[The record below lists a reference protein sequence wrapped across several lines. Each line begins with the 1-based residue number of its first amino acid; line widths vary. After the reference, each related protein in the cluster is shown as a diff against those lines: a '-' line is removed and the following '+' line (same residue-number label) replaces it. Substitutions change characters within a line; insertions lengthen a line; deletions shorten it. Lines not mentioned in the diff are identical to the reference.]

1 MWGLNAPLTF
11 LHWKIESGDVTNLSE
26 KSTAYL
32 VWTHLNWRLL
42 RLDAMISKQDSSNV
56 PWTSLHLN
64 AVLHKE
70 NVKLNT
76 VSCRSMDS
84 FSMFLRNCPCG
95 DSQSFHVNRVKPQHL
110 EVVHC
115 EHDWEVL

>member
-70 NVKLNT
+70 NVKLKKL
-76 VSCRSMDS
+76 SQYG
-84 FSMFLRNCPCG
+84 FLQHVPSKLCFWWLAKLPCE
-95 DSQSFHVNRVKPQHL
+95 Q